1 MILAFTLLE
10 LEDVESFNSKRVLKL
25 AGPIRLDDRKPWRGP
40 FGAVG
45 WSPLFTFLPFFHG
58 GLMSI
63 FTPKR

>member
-10 LEDVESFNSKRVLKL
+10 LEDVESFNSKRVSKL
-25 AGPIRLDDRKPWRGP
+25 AGPIRLDDQKPWRGP

-45 WSPLFTFLPFFHG
+45 IHVSTFFSWRAG

-63 FTPKR
+63 FSPKR